1 MAEYAAVPHTEDDEH
16 LPRRKRRFSPF
27 SLFSRDQLAEFSS
40 APVAIAAG
48 VLLTAVSIWVLYA
61 IFSGILAHRQVPLGE
76 EINSL
81 VPECTYHH
89 LISLSPNIN
98 LKVLAH
104 IFFSSPKSPTSLV
117 ERLFVWTRCRHLHAH
132 QERPRAGARKLG
144 RVDTR

>member
-16 LPRRKRRFSPF
+16 LPRRKRRFSPS

-61 IFSGILAHRQVPLGE
+61 IFSGISAHRQTLLGE

-81 VPECTYHH
+81 VPECTYLTFTHH
-89 LISLSPNIN
+89 KFEGSDLRFLLQSQESHESSGTTLRMDQMSTSPR
-98 LKVLAH
+98 
-104 IFFSSPKSPTSLV
+104 S
-117 ERLFVWTRCRHLHAH
+117 R
-132 QERPRAGARKLG
+132 RKTASGCSTTGLN
-144 RVDTR
+144 